1 MLGVQV
7 LVKDVSQK
15 NHSLDYII
23 YIDRFLIVNKIPI
36 AIIMQYFDKIF
47 TLNSMQEIKIN

>member
-7 LVKDVSQK
+7 LVKDVSKK